1 MAYTQ
6 YYYQPADEVLSSS
19 EINAATGVNP
29 ETYGYPGLN
38 SMGIYGIIQTTQ
50 PFNTDLYTVQRS
62 FVITNYPNGAPL
74 PDGSTGAAGDWAVE
88 DWAATDKPLSEAI
101 TAGRKIRINTI
112 SGRLDTIQRASGYTA
127 RIINAMRGE
136 VQAARAAR
144 YNGPIDR
151 AISTADELDANLT
164 AIEGAAAVDDI
175 NNIVS
180 AAWGDISIAVD
191 KANPL
196 DLLESDMYEFNSK
209 DYAKTD
215 LELYFP
221 STTTIV
227 TYNGGFPAT
236 AGVITAD
243 DPTVQLR
250 VKIGSVVID
259 EFRLYEEDA
268 TAFAANKKAYSQAFG
283 YKVYEENGGNSPFS

>member
-6 YYYQPADEVLSSS
+6 YYYQPADEVLSST
-19 EINAATGVNP
+19 EIKAVTGVDP

-38 SMGIYGIIQTTQ
+38 SMGVYGILRTVQ
-50 PFNTDLYTVQRS
+50 PFNTELYSVQKS
-62 FVITNYPNGAPL
+62 FVITNYPGGAPL

-88 DWAATDKPLSEAI
+88 DWTATDKTLSKAI
-101 TAGRKIRINTI
+101 DAGRKIRINTA
-112 SGRLDTIQRASGYTA
+112 SGRLDTVQLASGYTA
-127 RIINAMRGE
+127 RIINAIRGE

-151 AISTADELDANLT
+151 SIATADELDADLT
-164 AIEGAAAVDDI
+164 AIEGAASVDDV

-180 AAWGDISIAVD
+180 AAWGNISIALD
-191 KANPL
+191 EANPL
-196 DLLESDMYEFNSK
+196 DLLESDLFEFYSK

-221 STTTIV
+221 STSTIV
-227 TYNGGFPAT
+227 TYSGGFAAT

-250 VKIGSVVID
+250 VKVGSIVID

-268 TAFAANKKAYSQAFG
+268 TAFAANKKAYSHVFG